1 MALFKMRGFPKFD
14 FKSEKPENKTNYNK
28 ARDYNTDKYDQSA
41 GQTVASNKFKFTQED
56 RPNPTYEGTDEY
68 RGEKNISTKEK
79 SKRGVA
85 KKSSNLKNMGNSAA
99 ASLTLMGNSAAG
111 KKYSSSKK

>member
-14 FKSEKPENKTNYNK
+14 FKSEKPEN
-28 ARDYNTDKYDQSA
+28 
-41 GQTVASNKFKFTQED
+41 TQED

-68 RGEKNISTKEK
+68 RDEKDISTKEK

-85 KKSSNLKNMGNSAA
+85 
-99 ASLTLMGNSAAG
+99 
-111 KKYSSSKK
+111 

>member
-28 ARDYNTDKYDQSA
+28 AMDLNEERYGPSA
-41 GQTVASNKFKFTQED
+41 GETVASNKFKFTQED

-68 RGEKNISTKEK
+68 RDEKDISTKEK

-85 KKSSNLKNMGNSAA
+85 
-99 ASLTLMGNSAAG
+99 
-111 KKYSSSKK
+111 

>member
-41 GQTVASNKFKFTQED
+41 GQTIASNKFKFTQED
-56 RPNPTYEGTDEY
+56 RPSPTYEGTDEY
-68 RGEKNISTKEK
+68 RDEKDIAAAEKYKEVDL
-79 SKRGVA
+79 R
-85 KKSSNLKNMGNSAA
+85 KKS
-99 ASLTLMGNSAAG
+99 G
-111 KKYSSSKK
+111 KGPRA